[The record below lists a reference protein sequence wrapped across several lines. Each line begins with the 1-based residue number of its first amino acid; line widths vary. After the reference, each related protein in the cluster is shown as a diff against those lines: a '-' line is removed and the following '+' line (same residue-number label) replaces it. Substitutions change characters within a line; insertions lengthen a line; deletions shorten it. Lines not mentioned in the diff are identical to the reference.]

1 MPPTNFNKIDVTKNS
16 LHRKIVTIFNTHF
29 PQLTIHCTTKQ
40 SSIIYYYFFPWCF
53 IGQCVNLFWRE
64 AKYKFFGVKLQTF
77 VNIGPH
83 IYGSISEIVR
93 CDCISFQAGYSAPAE
108 SGIIA
113 DLGLSV
119 AEVRRGKLVEKV
131 AYIIYS

>member
-1 MPPTNFNKIDVTKNS
+1 M
-16 LHRKIVTIFNTHF
+16 
-29 PQLTIHCTTKQ
+29 
-40 SSIIYYYFFPWCF
+40 
-53 IGQCVNLFWRE
+53 
-64 AKYKFFGVKLQTF
+64 
-77 VNIGPH
+77 
-83 IYGSISEIVR
+83 R

-131 AYIIYS
+131 TYIIYS